1 MLRAGLIPAIAIT
14 LADQASKWWIL
25 LDVMNPPR
33 VLEMTPFFNIVLTFN
48 RGVSFGLLDS
58 DSPWGQPLL
67 IVLAMAIS
75 TFLVLWL
82 RKAESVFVARAIGL
96 TLGGALGNV
105 IDRFVHGGVVDFL
118 DFHAFG
124 AHWPAFN
131 VADAAIT
138 SGVALLLFDA
148 LIVGRT
154 NHR

>member
-1 MLRAGLIPAIAIT
+1 
-14 LADQASKWWIL
+14 
-25 LDVMNPPR
+25 MNPPR
-33 VLEMTPFFNIVLTFN
+33 VLEMAPFFNIVLTFN

-67 IVLAMAIS
+67 IALAAAIS
-75 TFLVLWL
+75 AFLVVWMC
-82 RKAESVFVARAIGL
+82 KAESLFVARAIGL

-105 IDRFVHGGVVDFL
+105 IDRFIHGGVVDFL
-118 DFHAFG
+118 DFHASG

-148 LIVGRT
+148 LIVERT
-154 NHR
+154 KHK

>member
-1 MLRAGLIPAIAIT
+1 MLRAGLAPALVVAI
-14 LADQASKWWIL
+14 ADQASKWWVL

-33 VLEMTPFFNIVLTFN
+33 ILEMTPFFNVVLTFN

-67 IVLAMAIS
+67 IALAFGIS
-75 TFLVLWL
+75 IFLVLWL
-82 RKAESVFVARAIGL
+82 RKADSVLAARAIGL

-138 SGVALLLFDA
+138 CGVALLLFDA
-148 LIVGRT
+148 LIAERA
-154 NHR
+154 NPK

>member
-1 MLRAGLIPAIAIT
+1 MLRDGLIPAVAVA

-33 VLEMTPFFNIVLTFN
+33 ILEMTPFFNIVLTFN

-58 DSPWGQPLL
+58 DSPWSQPLL

-82 RKAESVFVARAIGL
+82 HKAESVFVARAIGL

-105 IDRFVHGGVVDFL
+105 IDRFVHSGVVDFL